1 MKYGGVRFTISEVF
15 SELKQAEENPV
26 WSGVMLDFVTT
37 NKEGGLVGNMKVGA
51 SLGCSDCEIVEFG
64 ILNRKKK
71 KKQ

>member
-37 NKEGGLVGNMKVGA
+37 NEEG
-51 SLGCSDCEIVEFG
+51 
-64 ILNRKKK
+64 
-71 KKQ
+71 

>member
-37 NKEGGLVGNMKVGA
+37 NEEGRLVGNMKVGA

>member
-37 NKEGGLVGNMKVGA
+37 NEEGRLVGNMKVGA

-64 ILNRKKK
+64 ISNRKKK
-71 KKQ
+71 Q